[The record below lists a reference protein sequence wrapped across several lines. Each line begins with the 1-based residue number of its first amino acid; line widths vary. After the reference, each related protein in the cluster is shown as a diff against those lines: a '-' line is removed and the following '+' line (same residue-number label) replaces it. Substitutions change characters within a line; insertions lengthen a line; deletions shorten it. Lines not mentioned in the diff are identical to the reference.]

1 MKPAEWY
8 KEKYPDPRGIEDVMV
23 QSDGQ
28 LIIPLWLLMY
38 IMKAS
43 GVKSKKSRIIKKTIK
58 RGIHKLINS
67 KLSDLE

>member
-1 MKPAEWY
+1 MKSAEWY
-8 KEKYPDPRGIEDVMV
+8 KEKYPDPRGIEDVMM

-43 GVKSKKSRIIKKTIK
+43 GVKSKKGRIIKKTIK
-58 RGIHKLINS
+58 RGIDKLIHQ
-67 KLSDLE
+67 KG